1 MSALI
6 SDKSDKTSTWSR
18 PIAPSIQVSQRD
30 SSTNKR
36 WRVLLVDD
44 DARIRTVLRGLLEE
58 HADLQVVGEAA
69 DGEEA
74 VGLAEQHRPDV
85 IVMDVHLP
93 RVNGVDATR
102 YINKKLPQS
111 MIIGVSCL
119 YTPHTYNAMLAAG
132 AVAFV
137 SKEDVVGALY
147 KTVEFAM
154 RAYRPKRLLT
164 SGDPEVDGQR

>member
-6 SDKSDKTSTWSR
+6 SDETSTMTR
-18 PIAPSIQVSQRD
+18 LTAPSIPVAQSD
-30 SSTNKR
+30 SPTNKR

-44 DARIRTVLRGLLEE
+44 DAAIRAVLRGLLEQ
-58 HADLQVVGEAA
+58 HADLQVVGEAS

-74 VGLAEQHRPDV
+74 VGSAERHRPDV
-85 IVMDVHLP
+85 ILMDIHLP
-93 RVNGVDATR
+93 RASGVEATR
-102 YINKKLPQS
+102 YIKNKLPQS
-111 MIIGVSCL
+111 IIIGVSCL
-119 YTPHTYNAMLAAG
+119 YNPQTYNAMLAAG

-147 KTVEFAM
+147 KTVAFAM

-164 SGDPEVDGQR
+164 SRDPEVDGQR